1 MKFFVASSIV
11 ARRTAVGIAALTAL
25 FGAAMAAE
33 PPAKGESQGVMVLVT
48 KATNGCFSSL
58 VRVDGILV
66 ARNQAQVTPDAE
78 GFRITQIN
86 VREGDLVTSGQ
97 QLARLSRPGDTGAG
111 TTLRAPAA
119 GLVTKSTA
127 VLGSF
132 ASAKADPLFT
142 IAIDGDI
149 EVLADVPSIYVPKLS
164 TGQTA
169 RVELED
175 NRDMPGRVRTIPA
188 EINPMSQL
196 GQVRISIESDPSLH
210 PGTFARVTI
219 DAARSCGIS
228 VPRAAVLYRTEG
240 TSVQVVRNRVVEMRR
255 VQVGL
260 QSGTSAEIRDGVKEG
275 EMIVA
280 NAGGSLHDGEKVH
293 PMFRD
298 ETTGQLEER

>member
-1 MKFFVASSIV
+1 MRFPAVLSIMARRAAFGAAALAVSIV
-11 ARRTAVGIAALTAL
+11 AAA
-25 FGAAMAAE
+25 AAD
-33 PPAKGESQGVMVLVT
+33 PPAKTEPQGVIVLVT
-48 KATNGCFSSL
+48 KASNACFSSA

-66 ARNQAQVTPDAE
+66 ARNQAQVSPEVE
-78 GFRITQIN
+78 GYRITQIN
-86 VREGDLVTSGQ
+86 VREGDRVTSGQ
-97 QLARLSRPGDTGAG
+97 QLARLSRPGDTGGGA
-111 TTLRAPAA
+111 TVRAPAA

-149 EVLADVPSIYVPKLS
+149 EVLADVPSIYIPKLA

-210 PGTFARVTI
+210 IGTFARATI
-219 DAARSCGIS
+219 DAARSCGVS
-228 VPRAAVLYRTEG
+228 VPRSAVYYRTEG
-240 TSVQVVRNRVVEMRR
+240 ASVQVVDRGIVETRR
-255 VQVGL
+255 ITLGL
-260 QSGTSAEIRDGVKEG
+260 LSDTAVEVREGIRDGETV
-275 EMIVA
+275 VA
-280 NAGGSLHDGEKVH
+280 NAGGSLHDGDKVR
-293 PMFRD
+293 PVSAD
-298 ETTGQLEER
+298 EIGQIGER